1 MLYFSD
7 RVVAYI
13 MPKKTFNNLSSE
25 RQSEILEVAY
35 REFILNDYQSAS
47 LSNIIKKLSLAKGS
61 FYRYFNSKKELY
73 FYLLE
78 KSTRERCDTLDKRL
92 HDPEIDL
99 YQLMIINWQ
108 DKIEFERQHP
118 LESAFQYRVF
128 RERYN
133 EDLGDMEIQMKREI
147 MQKIKQIITTRFSE
161 DIRSDME
168 LDLIAYHIIQAQV
181 GMYDY
186 LAIRFGDDLLENIRT
201 GKPLYSLHKTEFE
214 KLIGDF
220 SKLIRNGISN
230 KKIEK

>member
-1 MLYFSD
+1 M
-7 RVVAYI
+7 
-13 MPKKTFNNLSSE
+13 
-25 RQSEILEVAY
+25 
-35 REFILNDYQSAS
+35 
-47 LSNIIKKLSLAKGS
+47 
-61 FYRYFNSKKELY
+61 Y

-78 KSTRERCDTLDKRL
+78 KSTRERFDTLDKRL